1 MGETTRHLAVRI
13 SEHIGISYR
22 TLLLLTSPPFSAI
35 REHIHTSNH
44 NDCSITPEHFK
55 IIAHGKS
62 DLELLIKESLLI
74 KHLQPNLNNVDSFS
88 LAVF

>member
-1 MGETTRHLAVRI
+1 MFFSKKYLNI
-13 SEHIGISYR
+13 SFISN
-22 TLLLLTSPPFSAI
+22 LIQNDKTSPPFSVI

-44 NDCSITPEHFK
+44 NGCSITPEHFK

-62 DLELLIKESLLI
+62 DLELLIKESVLI